1 MIYPEKKI
9 LLKNGKEALFRSP
22 RVEDAVPMMNFL
34 RTSAGE
40 TEFILR
46 YPEECNDPEEKEA
59 AFLSGILQ
67 SDTKLMIVCEIDGEI
82 AGNCQI
88 MFQERIK
95 TRHRARVAISVL
107 QKYWNLGIG
116 TAMFQEMIEA
126 ASRRGGVLQ
135 IELEFIEGNER
146 ARHLYEK
153 MGFRI
158 VSEMPNAVRLRDGS
172 FRKEFVMVKK
182 LAE

>member
-1 MIYPEKKI
+1 MI
-9 LLKNGKEALFRSP
+9 S
-22 RVEDAVPMMNFL
+22 
-34 RTSAGE
+34 
-40 TEFILR
+40 
-46 YPEECNDPEEKEA
+46 
-59 AFLSGILQ
+59 
-67 SDTKLMIVCEIDGEI
+67 CEIDGEI

-88 MFQERIK
+88 MFQERLK

-116 TAMFQEMIEA
+116 TALFREMIEA
-126 ASRRGGVLQ
+126 ASRRGVLQ
-135 IELEFIEGNER
+135 MELEFIEGNER

-172 FRKEFVMVKK
+172 FRKEFVMVKM